1 MKKRTKNGI
10 EGMDRTRE
18 ELGEYREEKVGKTIW
33 GEDRERNE
41 EGDN

>member
-1 MKKRTKNGI
+1 MKKRMKNGMR
-10 EGMDRTRE
+10 GMDRTRE
-18 ELGEYREEKVGKTIW
+18 ELGEYREERVGKTIW